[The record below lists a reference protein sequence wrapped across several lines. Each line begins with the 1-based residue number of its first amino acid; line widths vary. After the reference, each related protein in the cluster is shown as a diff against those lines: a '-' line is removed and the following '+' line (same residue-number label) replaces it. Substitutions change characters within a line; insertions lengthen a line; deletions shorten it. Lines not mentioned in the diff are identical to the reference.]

1 MPSKA
6 ETQEASMA
14 DGEQKDTYGSL
25 GGEPITL
32 KELVDRTV
40 EQLEK
45 SVRER
50 PLTAVGIALAAGFLL
65 ASIRRR

>member
-1 MPSKA
+1 
-6 ETQEASMA
+6 MA
-14 DGEQKDTYGSL
+14 NSEHKDTYGSL
-25 GGEPITL
+25 GGEPMTF

-50 PLTAVGIALAAGFLL
+50 PLAAVGIALAAGFLL

>member
-1 MPSKA
+1 
-6 ETQEASMA
+6 MA
-14 DGEQKDTYGSL
+14 DGERKDTYGSV
-25 GGEPITL
+25 GSEPATF
-32 KELVDRTV
+32 KELVDCAV

-50 PLTAVGIALAAGFLL
+50 PLAAVGIALAAGFLL

>member
-1 MPSKA
+1 
-6 ETQEASMA
+6 MA
-14 DGEQKDTYGSL
+14 DGEQKNTYGSL
-25 GGEPITL
+25 GGEPMTL

-50 PLTAVGIALAAGFLL
+50 PLAAVGIALAAGFVL